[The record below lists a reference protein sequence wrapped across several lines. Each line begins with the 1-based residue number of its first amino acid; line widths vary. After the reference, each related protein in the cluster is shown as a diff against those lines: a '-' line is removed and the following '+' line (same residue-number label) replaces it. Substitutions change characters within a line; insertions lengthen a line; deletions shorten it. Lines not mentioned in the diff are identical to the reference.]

1 MKQHLAWLSA
11 VFVLTIAADM
21 SHAASADDI
30 TLIAK
35 AAERGSA
42 SSQILLAVAY
52 LNGDGGLAR
61 DPAMAARWFE
71 QAAIQGNGYAEEKLG
86 DLYEQGLGVEKNLKL
101 AFDWRVKAANRGNLQ
116 VQVKLGKMYQDGVGV
131 GKDAGKAL
139 YWFKRAATEGNAE
152 AQSQLGKMYHYG
164 IGVESDR
171 AAARSWFEKAAQQGD
186 ESAIYFVQL
195 IESIG
200 YQIKE
205 GWYNRLPE
213 LHRLANDGDL
223 EVQYQ
228 LAQRYEHGVG
238 GVKKDVSVALDWY
251 KRAATGGHR
260 MAMQTLSHIYAS
272 GLDGIPPDPVAAKAW
287 EDRAKAA
294 TR

>member
-1 MKQHLAWLSA
+1 MKRHFAWLSA
-11 VFVLTIAADM
+11 LCALTFAAGLTQ
-21 SHAASADDI
+21 AASADDI
-30 TLIAK
+30 TLITK
-35 AAERGSA
+35 AAARGSA
-42 SSQILLAVAY
+42 PSQILLAVAY
-52 LNGDGGLAR
+52 LNGDGGLPK
-61 DPAMAARWFE
+61 DPALAARWFE

-116 VQVKLGKMYQDGVGV
+116 VQVKLGKMYRDGAGV
-131 GKDAGKAL
+131 AKDAGKSL
-139 YWFKRAATEGNAE
+139 YWLQRAATEGNAE
-152 AQSQLGKMYHYG
+152 AQSLLGQIYHYG
-164 IGVESDR
+164 LGVEPDR
-171 AAARSWFEKAAQQGD
+171 SAAKSWFEKAARQGD

-223 EVQYQ
+223 EVQYL

-238 GVKKDVSVALDWY
+238 GVKKNVAVALAWY
-251 KRAATGGHR
+251 TRAATGGHR
-260 MAMQTLSHIYAS
+260 MAMQTLSHIYAA
-272 GLDGIPPDPVAAKAW
+272 GLDGVAPDPLAAKTWA
-287 EDRAKAA
+287 ERAAA
-294 TR
+294 H

>member
-1 MKQHLAWLSA
+1 MNRYFAWLLA
-11 VFVLTIAADM
+11 VFALTFAAELTL
-21 SHAASADDI
+21 AASADDI

-42 SSQILLAVAY
+42 SSQILLAIAY
-52 LNGDGGLAR
+52 LNGDGGLPK
-61 DPAMAARWFE
+61 DPAIAARWFE
-71 QAAIQGNGYAEEKLG
+71 RAAIQGNGYAEEKLG
-86 DLYEQGLGVEKNLKL
+86 DLYEQGLGVDQNLKL

-116 VQVKLGKMYQDGVGV
+116 VQVKLGKMYRDGVGV
-131 GKDAGKAL
+131 DKDAAKAL
-139 YWFKRAATEGNAE
+139 YWFKRSATEGNAE
-152 AQSQLGKMYHYG
+152 AQTLLGQMYHYG
-164 IGVESDR
+164 LGVEPDR
-171 AAARSWFEKAAQQGD
+171 AAAKSWFEKASQQGD
-186 ESAIYFVQL
+186 ESAIYFIQL

-238 GVKKDVSVALDWY
+238 GVKKDVAVALDWY
-251 KRAATGGHR
+251 KRAAAGGHR

-272 GLDGIPPDPVAAKAW
+272 GLDGVPPDPVAAKEW

-294 TR
+294 KR